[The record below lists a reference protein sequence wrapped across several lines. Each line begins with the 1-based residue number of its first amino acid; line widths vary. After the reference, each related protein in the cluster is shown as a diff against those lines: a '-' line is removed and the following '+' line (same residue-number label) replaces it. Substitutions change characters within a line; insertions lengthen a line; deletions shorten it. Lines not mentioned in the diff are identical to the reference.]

1 LLQLRGTLCE
11 KSFIVALA
19 ALAATASF
27 AQSSVT
33 ISGLLDLGYRSV
45 NAPEAYADTKGVFGT
60 GGSATTAILIT
71 GVEDLGGGMRAT
83 FRYEI
88 NPDLVGGTGFTG
100 IGQSAL
106 ASGQVY
112 SGANTGANG
121 YNFVGLESSNM
132 GGVKIG
138 RLNTGT
144 LSAWGVA
151 SVFGTAIG
159 SGYGSAGQFAR
170 YGATASTFWNTAPTR
185 FNNAIE
191 YQTPTLNGFTGR
203 LLYVPQVNQSATAD
217 TTGLSSSLTSAS
229 GVQTIATSANGSAIN
244 AGVNRVGVTD
254 LSLAYSKGPLNV
266 MAAQQKIKVGSEGV
280 SALVGVGPAAD
291 AATTHTLNTLAA
303 NYTIGAARIHGGM
316 WTEKQNTS
324 TAVNLSGYIV
334 GARYVMGAT
343 TLMASM
349 AQTNDKGANNRDRK
363 IAGIGADYAL
373 SKRSALWARYE
384 TRDANKNS
392 AADDNTNGVTK
403 TMAVGV
409 RHTF

>member
-1 LLQLRGTLCE
+1 M
-11 KSFIVALA
+11 A
-19 ALAATASF
+19 ACGASF
-27 AQSSVT
+27 AQSTVT

-60 GGSATTAILIT
+60 GGSATTAILIQGT
-71 GVEDLGGGMRAT
+71 EDLGGGMKAT

-106 ASGQVY
+106 ANGQVY
-112 SGANTGANG
+112 SGANTGGNG
-121 YNFVGLESSNM
+121 YNFVGVESANL

-151 SVFGTAIG
+151 SVFGTALG
-159 SGYGSAGQFAR
+159 SGYGSASQYAR

-185 FNNAIE
+185 FNNAVE
-191 YQTPTLNGFTGR
+191 YQTPNMNGFTGR
-203 LLYVPQVNQSATAD
+203 LLVVPQVNQSSADD
-217 TTGLSSSLTSAS
+217 TTGLSSSLLSAS
-229 GVQTIATSANGSAIN
+229 GVQTVATSANGSAVN
-244 AGVNRVGVTD
+244 AGVNRAGVTD

-266 MAAQQKIKVGSEGV
+266 MVAQQEIKYGTQGV
-280 SALVGVGPAAD
+280 SALVGVGPAAT
-291 AATTHTLNTLAA
+291 AGTTHTLTTVAA
-303 NYTIGAARIHGGM
+303 NYTIGAVRILGGM

-324 TAVNLSGYIV
+324 TAVNLTGNII

-349 AQTNDKGANNRDRK
+349 AQTNDKSAANVDRK
-363 IAGIGADYAL
+363 IMGIGAEYAL

-384 TRDANKNS
+384 NRDANKNNGDDTN
-392 AADDNTNGVTK
+392 AAGVTK